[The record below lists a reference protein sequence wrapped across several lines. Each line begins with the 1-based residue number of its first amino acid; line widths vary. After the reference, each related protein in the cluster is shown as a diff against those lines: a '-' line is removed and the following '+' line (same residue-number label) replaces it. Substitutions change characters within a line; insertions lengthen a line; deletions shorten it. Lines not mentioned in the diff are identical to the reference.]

1 MGYIGETAMS
11 RLCRSARRLQN
22 AEAALISAI
31 EIYNKPAFA
40 YREETFAILAL
51 NAWELMLKAKLLEI
65 KENDPRCL
73 HIYATK
79 ELAPGKQSKKK
90 YVKRNR
96 TGNKMTIGIS
106 ECIVRL
112 EAEKITVPELVKAN
126 LMALAEVRDNAI
138 HFINA
143 SPRLSKQVLEIG
155 TACLRNFI
163 ELGKQWLDLNLSSYS
178 LYLMPIGFLPS
189 AEATAISLSPNE
201 QKVVNYLATLMKDG
215 NAGDVQDYHVSLDVN
230 ISFKRTSAAA
240 ANAVIVTNDP
250 NDPNAVRVN
259 LSEEDI
265 RKQYPWSYADLTY
278 KLKNRYIDFKTNPKF
293 HELRRKL
300 IANPQYKKTRY
311 LDPGNTSGSRKD
323 FYNPNIVAEFDKAYT
338 LKK

>member
-1 MGYIGETAMS
+1 MS
-11 RLCRSARRLQN
+11 RLHRSARLLQN

-51 NAWELMLKAKLLEI
+51 NAWELLLKAKLLEI
-65 KENDPRCL
+65 NSNKLRCL
-73 HIYATK
+73 HIYSTR
-79 ELAPGKQSKKK
+79 EVAPGIQSKKL

-96 TGNKMTIGIS
+96 TGNKMTIGIDG
-106 ECIVRL
+106 CIVRL
-112 EAEKITVPELVKAN
+112 EKEKVAVPEAIKKN
-126 LMALAEVRDNAI
+126 LAALAEVRDNAI

-143 SPRLSKQVLEIG
+143 SPQLSKQVLEIG

-163 ELGKQWLDLNLSSYS
+163 ELGKQWLNLDLSSYS

-189 AEATAISLSPNE
+189 AEATAIALSLDE
-201 QKVVNYLATLMKDG
+201 QKVVNYLATLMKGGHDE
-215 NAGDVQDYHVSLDVN
+215 DVQDYHVSLDVN

-240 ANAVIVTNDP
+240 ANAIIVTNDP
-250 NDPNAVRVN
+250 NDPNAMHVN

-265 RKQYPWSYADLTY
+265 RKQYPWDYGDLTE
-278 KLKNRYIDFKTNPKF
+278 KLQNRYIDFKANPKY
-293 HELRRKL
+293 HELRKKL
-300 IANPQYKKTRY
+300 MANPQYKKTRY
-311 LDPGNTSGSRKD
+311 LDPANTSGSRKD

-338 LKK
+338 RKK

>member
-1 MGYIGETAMS
+1 MS
-11 RLCRSARRLQN
+11 RLHRSARLMKN
-22 AEAALISAI
+22 AESALISAI

-51 NAWELMLKAKLLEI
+51 NAWELLLKAKLLDA
-65 KENDPRCL
+65 KGNDAKCL
-73 HIYATK
+73 YIYAPK
-79 ELAPGKQSKKK
+79 ELAPGKMSEKK
-90 YVKRNR
+90 YLKRNR

-112 EAEKITVPELVKAN
+112 EAEKIIVPEPVKTN

-163 ELGKQWLDLNLSSYS
+163 ELGKQWLGLDLSHYS
-178 LYLMPIGFLPS
+178 LYLMPIGFMPS
-189 AEATAISLSPNE
+189 GESVTAISLSGAE
-201 QKVVNYLATLMKDG
+201 QRVVNYLAKLAKEG
-215 NAGDVQDYHVSLDVN
+215 NTGDVQDYHVSLDVN

-240 ANAVIVTNDP
+240 ANAIIVANDP

-265 RKQYPWSYADLTY
+265 RKQYPWSYAELTD
-278 KLKNRYIDFKTNPKF
+278 KLKNRYIDFKANSKY
-293 HELRRKL
+293 HDLRKK
-300 IANPQYKKTRY
+300 ICVNPQYKKTRY
-311 LDPGNTSGSRKD
+311 LDPGNPGGQRKD
-323 FYNPNIVAEFDKAYT
+323 FFNPNILTEFDKVYT
-338 LKK
+338 KKK

>member
-1 MGYIGETAMS
+1 MA
-11 RLCRSARRLQN
+11 RLHRSARLLQN
-22 AEAALISAI
+22 AEAALISSI

-51 NAWELMLKAKLLEI
+51 NAWELLLKAKLLEI
-65 KENDPRCL
+65 NSNKLRCL
-73 HIYATK
+73 HIYSTR
-79 ELAPGKQSKKK
+79 EIAPGIQSKKL

-96 TGNKMTIGIS
+96 TGNKMTVGIDG
-106 ECIVRL
+106 CIVRL
-112 EAEKITVPELVKAN
+112 EKEKVAVPEAVKKN
-126 LMALAEVRDNAI
+126 LAALAEVRDNAV

-143 SPRLSKQVLEIG
+143 SPQLSKQVLEIG

-163 ELGKQWLDLNLSSYS
+163 ELGKQWLNLDLSSYS

-189 AEATAISLSPNE
+189 AEATAISPSSDE
-201 QKVVNYLATLMKDG
+201 QKVVNYLATLMKEG
-215 NAGDVQDYHVSLDVN
+215 NAVDVQDYHVSLDVN

-250 NDPNAVRVN
+250 NDPNAVHVN

-265 RKQYPWSYADLTY
+265 RKQYPWDYGDLTE
-278 KLKNRYIDFKTNPKF
+278 KLQNRYIDFKANRKY
-293 HELRRKL
+293 HYLRMKL
-300 IANPQYKKTRY
+300 AANPQYKKTRY
-311 LDPGNTSGSRKD
+311 LDPANTSGTRKD

-338 LKK
+338 RKK